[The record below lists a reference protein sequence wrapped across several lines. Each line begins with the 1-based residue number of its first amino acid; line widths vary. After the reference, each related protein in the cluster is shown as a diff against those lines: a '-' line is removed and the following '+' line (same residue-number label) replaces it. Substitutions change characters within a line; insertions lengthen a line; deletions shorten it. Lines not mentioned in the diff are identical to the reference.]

1 MTRLNTRVVPAALSI
16 LVATLLF
23 SAYLEAAH
31 PDIDRLAHETGSTA
45 ISWVA
50 RPFQEIPQVISGF
63 SWRSY
68 SSNPELSA
76 LDFLAAF
83 PDMAGIGN
91 PYEDLVHESTVMVG
105 SRSFVRFDQYYN
117 GLPVTGRAVIVK
129 TDASGSVIYMA
140 GNAMPAESD
149 ISLQPRLDEAEAMR
163 IAAASVEGSLSRA
176 PSASLQVLINPGEA
190 ALVWAVSVG
199 TVAPAGSW
207 IILVDA
213 AAGEVR
219 GRINRL
225 YTATGKVYEQNPE
238 RGDAIEVE
246 LERLDDDQDVLEGP
260 YVNTWRYMGTTE
272 DAIHSAT
279 PDEDGNFLYD
289 PSEEQPD
296 FEDPFPEVHAYY
308 HIDRLVNYV
317 VETYDYDLTRGP
329 IDLYVNYYQS
339 VDGEGNPEPFD
350 NAQFD
355 GEGWQIQM
363 GQGPTKDY
371 AYDAAILLHEYGHS
385 IVDTIAH
392 LNFIAADKYGL
403 ILLPGAIHEGTAD
416 YWAATMTDDP
426 DMSEYINIHRNL
438 VNTSM
443 CPSDMMGEAHF
454 DGLVVGRSFWAI
466 REELGREIGDDIVIR
481 ALHSLTPNASL
492 AQYAAAALGAVDD
505 MIDEELLT
513 EDDRT
518 TVEGIFAETG
528 MDICERVIALDG
540 GIEYST
546 YLFGLIYLNA
556 CDYLGLAELG
566 GFSIPS
572 AFQWSIDVPED
583 ATSLSVDLH
592 VETLTPGDESHA
604 LHVRGGTYV
613 EFELI
618 ELFGGFYLPLKVF
631 AADHSVEN
639 TTGITIDLHSDP
651 PLQPGEPYY
660 IAITYL
666 SCPMATYTISAE
678 TSTDPLPDPVPEA
691 VEDDIMEDVPDEA
704 AEEQEPVAEVE
715 GSDASDADDEDEEP
729 DDDSNGKGCG
739 CQTVT

>member
-1 MTRLNTRVVPAALSI
+1 MTGLNARVAPAALSI
-16 LVATLLF
+16 LAATLLF
-23 SAYLEAAH
+23 STYLEAAH

-63 SWRSY
+63 SWRSC
-68 SSNPELSA
+68 SSDPELNA

-83 PDMAGIGN
+83 PDLAGIGD
-91 PYEDLVHESTVMVG
+91 PCEDLVHESTVRVG
-105 SRSFVRFDQYYN
+105 ESTFVRFEQVYG
-117 GLPVTGRAVIVK
+117 GLPVTGRAVIIK
-129 TDASGSVIYMA
+129 TDASGSVITMA

-149 ISLQPRLDEAEAMR
+149 IELQPQRGEAEAMD
-163 IAAASVEGSLSRA
+163 IAAASVEGGLKRA
-176 PSASLQVLINPGEA
+176 PAASLQVLINPGEA

-199 TVAPAGSW
+199 TLAPAGSW
-207 IILVDA
+207 VVLVDA
-213 AAGEVR
+213 ATGEVR

-225 YTATGKVYEQNPE
+225 YTATGKAYENNPE
-238 RGDAIEVE
+238 HGDAIEIE
-246 LERLDDDQDVLEGP
+246 IQRLEGDQDVLEGP
-260 YVNTWRYMGTTE
+260 YVNTWRYMGTTD
-272 DAIHSAT
+272 DAVHSAT
-279 PDEDGNFLYD
+279 PDGEGNFLYD

-296 FEDPFPEVHAYY
+296 FEDPFAEVHSYY
-308 HIDRLVNYV
+308 HIDKQVDFM
-317 VETYDYDLTRGP
+317 VETFDYPMTRGP

-339 VDGEGNPEPFD
+339 VDGEGNPEPYD

-355 GEGWQIQM
+355 GEGWTIEM

-371 AYDAAILLHEYGHS
+371 SYDAAILYHEYGHS
-385 IVDTIAH
+385 IVDSIAH
-392 LNFIAADKYGL
+392 LNFMAADKYGL

-416 YWAATMTDDP
+416 YWAATLTDDP

-438 VNTSM
+438 VNANK
-443 CPSDMMGEAHF
+443 CPDDMMGEGHF
-454 DGLVVGRSFWAI
+454 DGLVVGRTFWEI
-466 REELGREIGDDIVIR
+466 REEFGREITDDIVYR
-481 ALHSLTPNASL
+481 ALHALTPNASL
-492 AQYAAAALGAVDD
+492 AQYAAAAMGAVDD
-505 MIDEELLT
+505 LIGEDLLT
-513 EDDRT
+513 EGDRT
-518 TVEGIFAETG
+518 TIEGIFAETG

-556 CDYLGLAELG
+556 CDYLGLAELAG
-566 GFSIPS
+566 YSFPS

-583 ATSLSVDLH
+583 ATSLSVDLR
-592 VETLTPGDESHA
+592 VETLTPGEESHA

-618 ELFGGFYLPLKVF
+618 ELFGGFYLPLRVN

-639 TTGITIDLHSDP
+639 TLGIEIDLNSDP

-678 TSTDPLPDPVPEA
+678 TSNDPLPDPVPEA
-691 VEDDIMEDVPDEA
+691 VEDDIEEDVPDET
-704 AEEQEPVAEVE
+704 AEEQEPAAEVE
-715 GSDASDADDEDEEP
+715 GSDASDADGEDEEP
-729 DDDSNGKGCG
+729 DDDSSGEGCG